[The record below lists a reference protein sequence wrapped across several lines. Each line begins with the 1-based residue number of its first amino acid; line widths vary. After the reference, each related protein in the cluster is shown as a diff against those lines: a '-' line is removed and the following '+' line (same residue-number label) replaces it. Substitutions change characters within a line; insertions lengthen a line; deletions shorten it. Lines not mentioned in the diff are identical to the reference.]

1 MIGETAIGSEIP
13 MEEERMKLNI
23 LMVALILF
31 VATALSVSAQSA
43 KPATLTVE
51 SQTEAEGIVNMDGQ
65 QFCSLPNHKTCGGSV
80 PPGTHDFVIVFHDN
94 DDPPDRKYTITT
106 SGTFRAGEHRTV
118 SVDTDGA
125 TWK

>member
-1 MIGETAIGSEIP
+1 
-13 MEEERMKLNI
+13 MKLQNW
-23 LMVALILF
+23 MVALTLF
-31 VATALSVSAQSA
+31 VATALPASPQSA

-51 SQTEAEGIVNMDGQ
+51 SHTEAEGVVNMDGR
-65 QFCSLPNHKTCGGSV
+65 QFCSLPNHKDCTASV
-80 PPGTHDFVIVFHDN
+80 PPGAHDFVIVFHDN

-106 SGTFRAGEHRTV
+106 SGTFRAGEHRTM

>member
-1 MIGETAIGSEIP
+1 
-13 MEEERMKLNI
+13 MKLKN
-23 LMVALILF
+23 LMVALVLL
-31 VATALSVSAQSA
+31 VATTLLVSAQSA

-51 SQTEAEGIVNMDGQ
+51 SHTEAEGIVNMDGR
-65 QFCSLPNHKTCGGSV
+65 QFCSLPNHKTCTASV
-80 PPGTHDFVIVFHDN
+80 PAGTHDFVIVFHDN

-106 SGTFRAGEHRTV
+106 SGTLRAGEHRTV

>member
-1 MIGETAIGSEIP
+1 
-13 MEEERMKLNI
+13 MKLQN
-23 LMVALILF
+23 LMVALTLF
-31 VATALSVSAQSA
+31 VATVLPVSAQSA

-51 SQTEAEGIVNMDGQ
+51 SHTEAEGIVNMDGR
-65 QFCSLPNHKTCGGSV
+65 QFCSLPNHKDCTASV
-80 PPGTHDFVIVFHDN
+80 PPGAHDFVIVFHDN

-106 SGTFRAGEHRTV
+106 SGTFRAGEHRTM

>member
-1 MIGETAIGSEIP
+1 MDPPNG
-13 MEEERMKLNI
+13 M
-23 LMVALILF
+23 
-31 VATALSVSAQSA
+31 
-43 KPATLTVE
+43 
-51 SQTEAEGIVNMDGQ
+51 TEAGTPARETGPLQI
-65 QFCSLPNHKTCGGSV
+65 TASV

-106 SGTFRAGEHRTV
+106 SGTFGAGEHRTM

>member
-1 MIGETAIGSEIP
+1 
-13 MEEERMKLNI
+13 MKLKH

-31 VATALSVSAQSA
+31 VAPALSVSAQTV
-43 KPATLTVE
+43 KPAALTVE
-51 SQTEAEGIVNMDGQ
+51 SQTEAEGIVSMDGQ
-65 QFCSLPNHKTCGGSV
+65 QLCSLPNHKTCTASV
-80 PPGTHDFVIVFHDN
+80 PPGAHDFVIVFHDN
-94 DDPPDRKYTITT
+94 DDPPDRKYTITW